1 MTIRLP
7 AHAGTFYAGSSYKL
21 KEQIDYCFKHELGP
35 GRTPIVS
42 REKCNNLISLI
53 CPHAGYVYSGPIAAY
68 AYDKLAEDGKLNS
81 VIIIGPNHT
90 GYGSGVSLTTSGMWR
105 TPLGDIEIDSE
116 LAYQIYEQSEFVDID
131 DLGHRFEH
139 SIEVQL
145 PFLQYLYDINFKLVP
160 ITMMMQ
166 DIEVSRDLGSAV
178 AKAIMGKNVVMIA
191 STDLTHYQHSTSAWR
206 NDKRIIDAIL
216 SLDENSVYKNVE
228 EYNISMCGY
237 GPVSAVI
244 IASKILGASKAE
256 LLKYATSGD
265 VTGDQSQVVGYA
277 SFTITRNTLNLN

>member
-1 MTIRLP
+1 LTIRLP

-42 REKCNNLISLI
+42 RKKCNNLISLI
-53 CPHAGYVYSGPIAAY
+53 CPHAGYVYSGPVAAH

-90 GYGSGVSLTTSGMWR
+90 GYGSGVSLTTSGVWR

-116 LAYQIYEQSEFVDID
+116 LAYQIYEQSELVDID

-178 AKAIMGKNVVMIA
+178 AKAIIGKNVVMIA

-244 IASKILGASKAE
+244 IASKILGASKTE